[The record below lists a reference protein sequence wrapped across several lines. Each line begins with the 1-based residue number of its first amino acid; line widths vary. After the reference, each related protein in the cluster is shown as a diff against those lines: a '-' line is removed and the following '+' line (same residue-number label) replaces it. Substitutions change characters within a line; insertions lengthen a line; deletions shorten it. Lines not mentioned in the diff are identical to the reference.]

1 VAAVKVPLVE
11 LRGAGKRFGGV
22 HAVEEV
28 SLELHA
34 GRILALVGHNGA
46 GKSTLVRVLSGAL
59 GLDAGAL
66 RVGGES
72 AHFASPRDARSRG
85 IETVH
90 QALALAENLDAVA
103 NLFLGREIAKRW
115 GALDEPAMERAARD
129 VIARLN
135 PAFARFRVPVRELSG
150 GERQT
155 LAVARAVLFRARVLI
170 LDEPTAALGPE
181 EAGAVRALVRRL
193 AAENLAILLVSHDLH
208 DVFDLADRIAVMR
221 RGRLVGVRRTREV
234 THDEVLGMILG
245 AVPLASAAGSLRGD
259 PT

>member
-1 VAAVKVPLVE
+1 VSAPLVE
-11 LRGAGKRFGGV
+11 LRGAGKHFGGV
-22 HAVEEV
+22 HAVEDA

-34 GRILALVGHNGA
+34 GQILALVGHNGA

-59 GLDAGAL
+59 GLDAGEL
-66 RVGGES
+66 RVGGER
-72 AHFASPRDARSRG
+72 ARLASPRDARGLG

-90 QALALAENLDAVA
+90 QALSLAENLDAVA
-103 NLFLGREIAKRW
+103 NLFLGREIAGRW
-115 GALDEPAMERAARD
+115 GILDEPAMERSARD

-155 LAVARAVLFRARVLI
+155 VAVARAVLFRARVLI
-170 LDEPTAALGPE
+170 LDEPTAALGPG
-181 EAGAVRALVRRL
+181 EAGAVRALIRRL
-193 AAENLAILLVSHDLH
+193 AAEGLAILLVSHDLH

-221 RGRLVGVRRTREV
+221 AGRLVGTRRAREV

-245 AVPLASAAGSLRGD
+245 AHGVDPTPGPLRGD
-259 PT
+259 RA